1 MPERQPSTDFNFLMK
16 LYVDMD
22 TVLTDF
28 PAAVRAIG
36 GEAGLADNATE
47 EQKMDMYRKIDA
59 AGLSFW
65 ADMPWMA
72 DGKKLWSIIRVFYP
86 TLLTSP
92 GKFVYAIHG
101 KGAWV
106 RKELP
111 GTQLFFSNNKDDY
124 AERDAV
130 LIDDMEK
137 NIIPWREAGGIGILH
152 RSAENTERQ
161 LLSLLSP
168 A

>member
-22 TVLTDF
+22 GCLTSFDS
-28 PAAVRAIG
+28 AVRAIG

-65 ADMPWMA
+65 ADMPWKK
-72 DGKKLWSIIRVFYP
+72 DGKKLWSVIRVFYP
-86 TLLTSP
+86 VLLTSP
-92 GKFVYAIHG
+92 GKFVYAIRG
-101 KGAWV
+101 KQEWV
-106 RKELP
+106 RRELP
-111 GTQLFFSNNKDDY
+111 GTQLFFSNSKEDY
-124 AERDAV
+124 AERDSV

-137 NIIPWREAGGIGILH
+137 NIVSWREARGIGILH
-152 RSAENTERQ
+152 KSAEDTERQ

-168 A
+168 V